1 MNIDLAQT
9 HVSDMNLFRDS
20 LPNGVFG
27 ITYVR
32 CSEVRMLYTDDIV
45 APSLKPQVI
54 PGFQI

>member
-1 MNIDLAQT
+1 
-9 HVSDMNLFRDS
+9 MNLFRDS